1 MRAYRHTISIHTTNG
16 VERQNEELK
25 YNFLASHR
33 DKSLSGLI
41 SVLIT
46 EFFPGKYARYDNSYE
61 AQASFRKN
69 KFRKSTYEKASIN
82 VSLRA
87 GGMKRM
93 KKQKLKMWKL
103 RMR

>member
-33 DKSLSGLI
+33 DKSLSGVL

-46 EFFPGKYARYDNSYE
+46 EFFPDKYARYVHNAVKE
-61 AQASFRKN
+61 K
-69 KFRKSTYEKASIN
+69 KTYCATIGC
-82 VSLRA
+82 RP
-87 GGMKRM
+87 
-93 KKQKLKMWKL
+93 
-103 RMR
+103 